1 VPRSCLPLGING
13 TAVSHLG
20 NVPAELLIGTVE
32 KLVAKMD
39 DGELAAEYRAAVPD
53 MPDEACGAFVESI
66 FDAFRDRGESSE
78 DAVEEAGTTLERVAS
93 RETDAITALL
103 DYAASSPGLLKESTA
118 VFVERRPDLVHVLP
132 RGLYDAVAQR
142 LAPGS

>member
-1 VPRSCLPLGING
+1 
-13 TAVSHLG
+13 VSHLG
-20 NVPAELLIGTVE
+20 NVPAELLVGTVE

-39 DGELAAEYRAAVPD
+39 DRELAAEYRTAVPD

-93 RETDAITALL
+93 RETDAVSALL